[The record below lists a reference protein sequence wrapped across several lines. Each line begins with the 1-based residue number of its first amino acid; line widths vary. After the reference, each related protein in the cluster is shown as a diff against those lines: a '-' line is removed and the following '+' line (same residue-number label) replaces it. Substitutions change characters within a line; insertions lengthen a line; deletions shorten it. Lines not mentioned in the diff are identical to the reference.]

1 MIAQAV
7 AEYGLMQQMAL
18 GVQKVSFTVQSFISD
33 AGPGTWTVV
42 AAIVVYGLWNVS
54 RRRSG

>member
-1 MIAQAV
+1 MIAQAI
-7 AEYGLMQQMAL
+7 AEYGLLEQMAL
-18 GVQKVSFTVQSFISD
+18 GVQKASFTVRSFISD

-42 AAIVVYGLWNVS
+42 AVIVMYGLWSFS